1 FHRHRQVFVIGSA
14 VVGVAGAMLVTLD
27 GQFTPNSYN
36 PLRFTFLIWVMV
48 IIGGSGNNLGAVLGG
63 FIVWLSWIE
72 AEPLSLWVIEV
83 LTSAMTPDD
92 PVRMHLVEAAAHV
105 RQILMGLILLL
116 VMRFSPRGVV
126 PETVRY

>member
-1 FHRHRQVFVIGSA
+1 
-14 VVGVAGAMLVTLD
+14 M
-27 GQFTPNSYN
+27 
-36 PLRFTFLIWVMV
+36 
-48 IIGGSGNNLGAVLGG
+48 
-63 FIVWLSWIE
+63 WLSWIE

-126 PETVRY
+126 PETVLY